1 MGTCS
6 TLIAGISGMAISAQ
20 TDRQSYKI
28 AIGLILLGAVLYAVI
43 PRNADLRAF
52 NPQRMA
58 QRETEM
64 WRDYY
69 DKHYLQLFW
78 DVYAS
83 SRSEFRFS
91 PLDSF
96 RIALAAAHAARLF
109 QPTASREE
117 ASVAL
122 PPLEVYYGLLRKGAP
137 ADFNPG
143 RAAELELDWW
153 QARRESAAPRDY
165 GKTIA
170 EATSLVYGAENPAIS
185 ESGLLRAEAM
195 AYRDARSGKM
205 TDGDWRAISSQL
217 ATAYGKLKEGI
228 ARR

>member
-1 MGTCS
+1 MP
-6 TLIAGISGMAISAQ
+6 ISA
-20 TDRQSYKI
+20 TSDRQSYKI
-28 AIGLILLGAVLYAVI
+28 AIGLILLAAILYVVV

-64 WRDYY
+64 WKDYY
-69 DKHYLQLFW
+69 NKHYVQLFW
-78 DVYAS
+78 DLYAS

-96 RIALAAAHAARLF
+96 RIALAAAHAAKLF
-109 QPTASREE
+109 QPTRSREE

-122 PPLEVYYGLLRKGAP
+122 PPLEVYYGLLRKAAP
-137 ADFNPG
+137 ADFDPAK
-143 RAAELELDWW
+143 AAQLELDWW
-153 QARRESAAPRDY
+153 QARRENAAPADY

-170 EATSLVYGAENPAIS
+170 ETSALIYGAENPAVA
-185 ESGLLRAEAM
+185 EAGVLRAEAM

-205 TDGDWRAISSQL
+205 TDGDWRAISGQL

-228 ARR
+228 GRR

>member
-1 MGTCS
+1 MP
-6 TLIAGISGMAISAQ
+6 ISAQ
-20 TDRQSYKI
+20 SDRQSYKI
-28 AIGLILLGAVLYAVI
+28 AIGLIIFGAVLYAVI

-69 DKHYLQLFW
+69 DKHYVQLFW
-78 DVYAS
+78 DLYAS

-91 PLDSF
+91 PLDSV
-96 RIALAAAHAARLF
+96 RIALAAAHAAKLF
-109 QPTASREE
+109 QPTRSREE

-122 PPLEVYYGLLRKGAP
+122 PPLEVYYGLLRKAAP
-137 ADFNPG
+137 ADFDPG
-143 RAAELELDWW
+143 RVAQLELDWW
-153 QARRESAAPRDY
+153 QARRENAPPGDY

-170 EATSLVYGAENPAIS
+170 ETTAMIYGAENPSVA
-185 ESGLLRAEAM
+185 ESGVLRAEAM

-205 TDGDWRAISSQL
+205 TDSDWRTVSSQL
-217 ATAYGKLKEGI
+217 TTAYGKLKEGVGK
-228 ARR
+228 R

>member
-1 MGTCS
+1 MP
-6 TLIAGISGMAISAQ
+6 ISA
-20 TDRQSYKI
+20 TSDRQSYKI
-28 AIGLILLGAVLYAVI
+28 AIGLIVLAAVLYAVI
-43 PRNADLRAF
+43 PRNSDLRAF

-69 DKHYLQLFW
+69 DKHYIQLFW

-91 PLDSF
+91 PLDSV
-96 RIALAAAHAARLF
+96 RIALAAAHAAKLF
-109 QPTASREE
+109 QPTTSREE

-137 ADFNPG
+137 ADFDPAK
-143 RAAELELDWW
+143 AAQLELDWW
-153 QARRESAAPRDY
+153 QARRENVAPSDY

-170 EATSLVYGAENPAIS
+170 EATSLIYGAENPAVS
-185 ESGLLRAEAM
+185 ESGALRAEAM

-205 TDGDWRAISSQL
+205 TDSDWRAISGQL

-228 ARR
+228 GRR

>member
-1 MGTCS
+1 MPV
-6 TLIAGISGMAISAQ
+6 SAQ
-20 TDRQSYKI
+20 SDRQSYKI
-28 AIGLILLGAVLYAVI
+28 AIGLLLTGALLYAVI

-52 NPQRMA
+52 DPQKMA
-58 QRETEM
+58 ERETAM

-69 DKHYLQLFW
+69 EKHYVRLFW
-78 DVYAS
+78 DLYRS

-109 QPTASREE
+109 QPTQSREE

-137 ADFNPG
+137 GDFSPEK
-143 RAAELELDWW
+143 AAQLELDWW
-153 QARRESAAPRDY
+153 QARRENAAPRDY

-170 EATSLVYGAENPAIS
+170 ETSSMLYGVENPAIA
-185 ESGLLRAEAM
+185 ESGVLRAEAM
-195 AYRDARSGKM
+195 AYRDAHSGKM
-205 TDGDWRAISSQL
+205 TDGDWRTIAGQL
-217 ATAYGKLKEGI
+217 QGAYGKLKEGI
-228 ARR
+228 TKR

>member
-1 MGTCS
+1 MP
-6 TLIAGISGMAISAQ
+6 ISA
-20 TDRQSYKI
+20 TSDRQSYKI
-28 AIGLILLGAVLYAVI
+28 AIGLIVLAAVLYAVI
-43 PRNADLRAF
+43 PRNSDLRAF

-69 DKHYLQLFW
+69 NKHYIQLFW

-96 RIALAAAHAARLF
+96 RIALAAAHAAKLF
-109 QPTASREE
+109 QPTRSREE

-122 PPLEVYYGLLRKGAP
+122 PPLEVYFGLLRKGAP
-137 ADFNPG
+137 ADFDPAK
-143 RAAELELDWW
+143 AAQLELDWW
-153 QARRESAAPRDY
+153 QARRENVPPTDY

-170 EATSLVYGAENPAIS
+170 ETTSLIYGAENPAVS
-185 ESGLLRAEAM
+185 ESGVLRAEAM

-205 TDGDWRAISSQL
+205 SDGDWRAISSQL
-217 ATAYGKLKEGI
+217 AAAYSKLKEGVGK
-228 ARR
+228 R